1 MGRTRAL
8 ILLAA
13 LTLARLSFAYQFQAI
28 ASLAP
33 LLSRLFGL
41 DYTAIGTLIGI
52 HLASGILMS
61 LPFGMLAG
69 RFGDRVV
76 LTAGLLLMTVGALI
90 AATSGGIAGIATG
103 RVVSG
108 MGSVTIVVLQGKL
121 LADWFEGNAFM
132 LAIAVTMGSYAVGIS
147 LAQFT
152 QLPLAEAAGWPWVFV
167 AGGAIAA
174 AAATLFLSAYQPPED
189 RGRRSLALPGRREC
203 MLVAVAG
210 LIWTFYN
217 AGYSG
222 FLSYVPS
229 LLHVRAATSA
239 QAGIIIAL
247 ATLTNLPAMLAGG
260 WLAPRIG
267 NAVVMVAG
275 ALGVA
280 VSVAGIA
287 AFGDG
292 TLAEAGWALLF
303 GFLGSL
309 HGSVII
315 ALGTLSS
322 RPERRAA
329 GMGLFYTTYYIGS
342 ALIPAACGRAA
353 DIYGGPE
360 GALYAAAAVSLLSIP
375 AFFAHRTLAHRPAAA
390 GLRAA

>member
-1 MGRTRAL
+1 MGRMRAL

-33 LLSRLFGL
+33 LLTRLFGL

-90 AATSGGIAGIATG
+90 AATGGGVAGIAAG

-121 LADWFEGNAFM
+121 LADWFEGSAFM

-174 AAATLFLSAYQPPED
+174 AAATLFLSAYQPPEE
-189 RGRRSLALPGRREC
+189 RGRRSLALPSPREC

-229 LLHVRAATSA
+229 LLHVRAATAA
-239 QAGIIIAL
+239 QAGVVIAL
-247 ATLTNLPAMLAGG
+247 ATLTNLPAML
-260 WLAPRIG
+260 
-267 NAVVMVAG
+267 
-275 ALGVA
+275 
-280 VSVAGIA
+280 
-287 AFGDG
+287 D
-292 TLAEAGWALLF
+292 
-303 GFLGSL
+303 
-309 HGSVII
+309 GSVII

-329 GMGLFYTTYYIGS
+329 GMGLFYTTYYIGG

-375 AFFAHRTLAHRPAAA
+375 AFFAHRALAHRPAAA
-390 GLRAA
+390 ALRAA